1 MNKFKDTTEEII
13 KISEGYEDSGLRN
26 MFLDTFVIF
35 LEVAQN
41 LSTGKLST
49 GAEGES
55 DDGLTYE
62 GVDSVTDTKIK
73 LQVFEKMF
81 NIDLEAEMAIA
92 FEEFLNNGGGSVD
105 SDVANADTEL
115 LDSIR
120 SNFDKYLK
128 D

>member
-1 MNKFKDTTEEII
+1 MNRFKDTTEEII

>member
-81 NIDLEAEMAIA
+81 NIDLEAEMASA

>member
-81 NIDLEAEMAIA
+81 NIDLEAEMASV